1 MIEVKNLTKIF
12 NRNSRPAVNEASFT
26 VKDGEIMGFA
36 GLNGA
41 GKTTTIRVGT
51 GIIYPSSGT
60 VLIDGNDIV
69 SQKVDASRNI
79 GWVPELPNFEPNA
92 KPLTLMRYYGGF
104 YGQSADQ
111 ATKRGRELL
120 EAVSLDE
127 SMNEKLRNY
136 SQGMKKRF
144 SLAAAMLNDPKNYF
158 FDETLNGLDPEG
170 IRFMRKLMVEL
181 RTKGKAVLLSSH
193 ILNEL
198 ENVADRIAI
207 IHKGRILEVMDK
219 AKIDTVIH
227 SEGKLEEYFF
237 KVVGG

>member
-1 MIEVKNLTKIF
+1 MIEIKKLTKIYS
-12 NRNSRPAVNEASFT
+12 RNARPAVSA
-26 VKDGEIMGFA
+26 VDMQIKDGEIMGFA

-41 GKTTTIRVGT
+41 GKSTTIRIST
-51 GIIYPSSGT
+51 GIIYPTSGT
-60 VLIDGNDIV
+60 VLIDGHDIV
-69 SQKVDASRNI
+69 REKTEASAKV

-104 YGQSADQ
+104 YGMKAEESIR
-111 ATKRGRELL
+111 KGRELL
-120 EAVSLDE
+120 EQVSLGE

-144 SLAAAMLNDPKNYF
+144 SLAAAMLNDPQNYF

-170 IRFMRKLMVEL
+170 IRFMRKLMVDL
-181 RTKGKAVLLSSH
+181 KAKGKAVLLSSH

-207 IHKGRILEVMDK
+207 IHKG
-219 AKIDTVIH
+219 KIVDLIERPKIEEINK
-227 SEGKLEEYFF
+227 SDGKLEEYFF
-237 KVVGG
+237 KVIGG

>member
-1 MIEVKNLTKIF
+1 MIEIRDLTKIYS
-12 NRNSRPAVNEASFT
+12 RNSRPAVNAMSFT
-26 VKDGEIMGFA
+26 VNNGEIMGFA

-41 GKTTTIRVGT
+41 GKTTTIRIAT
-51 GIIYPSSGT
+51 GIIYPTSGT

-69 SQKVDASRNI
+69 RDKVNASRLS
-79 GWVPELPNFEPNA
+79 GWVPEFPNFEPNA
-92 KPLTLMRYYGGF
+92 RPLTLMRYYGGF
-104 YGQSADQ
+104 YGMKAAD
-111 ATKRGRELL
+111 ATRRGRELL
-120 EAVSLDE
+120 EAVSLEE

-144 SLAAAMLNDPKNYF
+144 SLAAAMLNDPQNYF

-181 RTKGKAVLLSSH
+181 RGKGKAVLLSSH

-198 ENVADRIAI
+198 ETVADRIAI
-207 IHKGRILEVMDK
+207 IHKGKLMQIMDRPLIEK
-219 AKIDTVIH
+219 AVR
-227 SEGKLEEYFF
+227 ENGNLEEYFF